1 MSNKV
6 IFEDYSAKVLQALE
20 TKTLNFLEEAGG
32 LVESKAKENTRV
44 ASGKTRRDWGHIVD
58 EKGLKVTIGNT
69 NINGLYEEFGTGEY
83 DLYGKGRKGGWWICS
98 DQLDGKTKALFESKY
113 HFKKRYGEGGKVFYY
128 TTGKKGTR
136 ALMEAFQNSK
146 GAIDNKAR
154 AIFKELN
161 NK

>member
-1 MSNKV
+1 MALK
-6 IFEDYSAKVLQALE
+6 IKFEDYSVKVTKELE
-20 TKTLNFLEEAGG
+20 NAAFNFLEESGG
-32 LVESKAKENTRV
+32 LVESKVKDLTRV
-44 ASGKTRRDWGHIVD
+44 ASGETRREWDHVVD
-58 EKGLKVTIGNT
+58 KAGLKVTIGNPLE
-69 NINGLYEEFGTGEY
+69 NALWEERGTGEY
-83 DLYGKGRKGGWWICS
+83 ALYGKGRKGGWWICS